1 MRSTTLKKAVT
12 IALCL
17 AFLMLIVPGAVNAG
31 KKVSRTDVRAQLS
44 KQLSIMQTLLPFLA
58 GIVNMGLPGLVIKT
72 DAQKTT
78 TSSNLSARPTG
89 DLPVGKP
96 SEGD

>member
-1 MRSTTLKKAVT
+1 
-12 IALCL
+12 
-17 AFLMLIVPGAVNAG
+17 
-31 KKVSRTDVRAQLS
+31 
-44 KQLSIMQTLLPFLA
+44 
-58 GIVNMGLPGLVIKT
+58 MGLPGLVIKT